1 MTCRPLPQY
10 THNVRGQ
17 RGQLPRAQQA
27 KGGVK
32 QLHQNVFEQ
41 GTQKVRTTPART
53 NIVQYMSQKCNLSH
67 SDFCYFG
74 CQLV

>member
-1 MTCRPLPQY
+1 MFSLFNGVKLTPFAPMCGQY
-10 THNVRGQ
+10 THNIRGQ

-41 GTQKVRTTPART
+41 GTQK
-53 NIVQYMSQKCNLSH
+53 
-67 SDFCYFG
+67 
-74 CQLV
+74 